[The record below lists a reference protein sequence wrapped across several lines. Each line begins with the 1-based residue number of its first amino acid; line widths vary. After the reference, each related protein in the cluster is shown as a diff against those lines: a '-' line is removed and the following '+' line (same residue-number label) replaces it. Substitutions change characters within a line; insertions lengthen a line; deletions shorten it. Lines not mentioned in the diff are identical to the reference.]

1 MTGVQTCA
9 LPICV
14 HRLGTA
20 VNKFLLQ
27 IKLKLSYMLVRA
39 LQFLSPYT
47 AENFC
52 DQGIFPINKKP
63 QSIVALFVLWLISL
77 VVMR

>member
-1 MTGVQTCA
+1 
-9 LPICV
+9 
-14 HRLGTA
+14 
-20 VNKFLLQ
+20 
-27 IKLKLSYMLVRA
+27 MLVRA

-47 AENFC
+47 AKNFC

-77 VVMR
+77 VVTR